1 MAPQFLVPWLSL
13 ALCAQ
18 TFQGLRHNHLQGLQA
33 MLVRTEILLLSNKI
47 RLGKDGP
54 RVQDMERHL
63 ARWTLR
69 SSLLQTL
76 GCRRNN
82 IIMDLCRINLTSE
95 ARRRAEF
102 RQQDRRVMA
111 VAHILTHC

>member
-1 MAPQFLVPWLSL
+1 
-13 ALCAQ
+13 
-18 TFQGLRHNHLQGLQA
+18 

-47 RLGKDGP
+47 RLGKDG
-54 RVQDMERHL
+54 RRTLGMERHL
-63 ARWTLR
+63 IRWILH
-69 SSLLQTL
+69 SSLLPIPD
-76 GCRRNN
+76 CRRNN
-82 IIMDLCRINLTSE
+82 IVTDLCQINLTSE